1 MSVRKR
7 WRVWWDARH
16 PHADTHLMGQNN
28 VYILPSRPGL
38 AFCLTLG
45 VLLIGTINDQL
56 SLGYALTF
64 LLAGAGLASMHLTHG
79 NLHGLALDMRPPPP
93 VFAGAE
99 VALTLRLH
107 NSGRARY
114 GIGLHLQGTPDTEI
128 AWTDVPAQGHA
139 SLTLRYPAAVRGRH
153 MLPPLQIVSRFPLGL
168 FRAWSIW
175 RPAAEVWVYP
185 RPELPL
191 PPFAEPQGSDSTC
204 PDSLLRPSRRAGL
217 DFEGVRAYRRGDS
230 MRQVLWKKA
239 ALGLETGTPLWVRDS
254 HAPAAQQ
261 RWLNW
266 RDAAPLAT
274 EARLSRLTAW
284 VLAAERAQAPF
295 GLRLAGFEAEPG
307 SGDTHL
313 QDCLQALAACQA
325 EG

>member
-1 MSVRKR
+1 MNIKRR
-7 WRVWWDARH
+7 WRAWWDARH
-16 PHADTHLMGQNN
+16 PRADTHLMGQNN

-38 AFCLTLG
+38 AFCLTLA

-79 NLHGLALDMRPPPP
+79 NLRGLALDLKPPSP

-114 GIGLHLQGTPDTEI
+114 GIGIHLQGTPDTEI
-128 AWTDVPAQGHA
+128 AWTDVPALGHA
-139 SLTLRYPAAVRGRH
+139 SLTLRYPAVTRGLH
-153 MLPPLQIVSRFPLGL
+153 TLPPLQIVSRFPLGL

-185 RPELPL
+185 QPEVPPPPFPELPSSDNSGPL
-191 PPFAEPQGSDSTC
+191 SPQ
-204 PDSLLRPSRRAGL
+204 PSRRAGL

-239 ALGLETGTPLWVRDS
+239 ALSLEAGTPLWVRDS
-254 HAPAAQQ
+254 QAPAAQQ
-261 RWLNW
+261 HWLNW
-266 RDAAPLAT
+266 RDAAPLAP

-295 GLRLAGFEAEPG
+295 GLRLAGFEAAPD
-307 SGDTHL
+307 SGDAHL
-313 QDCLQALAACQA
+313 HDCLRALARGPQ
-325 EG
+325 